1 MNYKSVQ
8 TIIFVLI
15 LVSTIFSKDNKNK
28 RLNTS
33 LQKPQETSD
42 IWLDVNRFRS
52 IFRNNGIWHFDVIAN
67 TEGTEWPAG
76 SGDSPIFAS
85 GQYIGAKVNG
95 EIKVAAIQH
104 SATEFQAG
112 EIDSP
117 GVALNPKD
125 PKYRWYELRSDGT
138 GDWDNWPTEQGARI
152 DENGDPLL
160 IGDQTIFSVWN
171 DLTDHA
177 EYGTNKL
184 SVEVRQTAFAFDNF
198 NALGDVQFIKWQLV
212 NKSGQF
218 WDSTYFSVWQDP
230 DLGDASDD
238 LIGCDS
244 IFGMGFCYNAYN
256 DDQTYGIAPPAT
268 GVDFVQGPIIEELGS
283 NVTLPDGSV
292 LQDKRMLQ
300 MTCFDHWPGG
310 DSPMGNPWDGEDVWN
325 YMRGFWR
332 DGTPITFGNRGYNT
346 PGPSHPPTK
355 FMFSGDPESQ
365 SGWLDYGADDRR
377 FFMTTGPF
385 PMAAWTAHD
394 LSSDLNGNGQP
405 DFGEPGVQEIVAAVM
420 VARGTSNLNSVTVL
434 KEVDQLAELA
444 YSHNFKFVTPPE
456 SPVVQVSEL
465 SNEVILSWDDRS
477 EYNENCTLYDAED
490 PFLSYYIGDT
500 IYVNNVPI
508 IIDDSTYNFYGYTIY
523 QYSSIEGDNPVIY
536 DQWDIGEGKDPRP
549 YTKTRYI
556 KITEN
561 NNPDVGP
568 QGTPLINGK
577 EYYFSVVA
585 ESFNEFGNPKFLQ
598 NEPEIFSV
606 TPRVTPGITGFSSQ
620 VGDTVLVQHLGFDPT
635 ISLGVGEILVLVVD
649 PSKTSGDDY
658 RVTFKADTIG
668 SPLWYLVNM
677 TTGDT
682 VLKDQ
687 KNQRGDDAYTIVDG
701 LLVKVFGVDYD
712 FTSFQCVAN
721 AAGPL
726 DPAESAAA
734 PWQNFPCPTG
744 VDVDGYVTDGQQV
757 GSGMWMFHSDAD
769 APSSAGGE
777 PRSYNMFIE
786 RSMRGQN
793 FNYAVPYDWEMRF
806 TVGGSWAVRA
816 YEGGEVL
823 KVPFELWN
831 IGINTPDNSADDY
844 RLIPWFES
852 NGSLGKLQTDPTGM
866 TWQLDPNDHPG
877 SGGENDPYTPS
888 IYWRIPDEHLY
899 GITGETGYRAFLAA
913 IDTVAGNEGS
923 YGYGGEEVIARSVL
937 INWNGDDVSDSTVNP
952 ATQMVPEQGT
962 IFRFIT
968 TKPNT
973 SNDYFAFT
981 APAEVVATSS
991 SLKEDM
997 RRIKVVPN
1005 PYYGLHSGELSADN
1019 RWVQFTFL
1027 PPQCTIRIFTLAG
1040 HLCRKLEKNDP
1051 STPFLKWDMRNEHKL
1066 PLGSGVYIYH
1076 VDAAGIGEK
1085 IGKIVIYSPDYK

>member
-300 MTCFDHWPGG
+300 MTCFDHWTGG

-332 DGTPITFGNRGYNT
+332 DGTSITFGNRGYNT

-365 SGWLDYGADDRR
+365 SGWLD
-377 FFMTTGPF
+377 
-385 PMAAWTAHD
+385 
-394 LSSDLNGNGQP
+394 
-405 DFGEPGVQEIVAAVM
+405 
-420 VARGTSNLNSVTVL
+420 
-434 KEVDQLAELA
+434 
-444 YSHNFKFVTPPE
+444 
-456 SPVVQVSEL
+456 
-465 SNEVILSWDDRS
+465 
-477 EYNENCTLYDAED
+477 
-490 PFLSYYIGDT
+490 
-500 IYVNNVPI
+500 
-508 IIDDSTYNFYGYTIY
+508 
-523 QYSSIEGDNPVIY
+523 
-536 DQWDIGEGKDPRP
+536 
-549 YTKTRYI
+549 
-556 KITEN
+556 
-561 NNPDVGP
+561 
-568 QGTPLINGK
+568 
-577 EYYFSVVA
+577 
-585 ESFNEFGNPKFLQ
+585 
-598 NEPEIFSV
+598 
-606 TPRVTPGITGFSSQ
+606 
-620 VGDTVLVQHLGFDPT
+620 
-635 ISLGVGEILVLVVD
+635 
-649 PSKTSGDDY
+649 
-658 RVTFKADTIG
+658 
-668 SPLWYLVNM
+668 
-677 TTGDT
+677 
-682 VLKDQ
+682 
-687 KNQRGDDAYTIVDG
+687 
-701 LLVKVFGVDYD
+701 
-712 FTSFQCVAN
+712 
-721 AAGPL
+721 
-726 DPAESAAA
+726 SA
-734 PWQNFPCPTG
+734 
-744 VDVDGYVTDGQQV
+744 
-757 GSGMWMFHSDAD
+757 S
-769 APSSAGGE
+769 
-777 PRSYNMFIE
+777 
-786 RSMRGQN
+786 
-793 FNYAVPYDWEMRF
+793 
-806 TVGGSWAVRA
+806 
-816 YEGGEVL
+816 
-823 KVPFELWN
+823 
-831 IGINTPDNSADDY
+831 
-844 RLIPWFES
+844 
-852 NGSLGKLQTDPTGM
+852 
-866 TWQLDPNDHPG
+866 
-877 SGGENDPYTPS
+877 
-888 IYWRIPDEHLY
+888 
-899 GITGETGYRAFLAA
+899 
-913 IDTVAGNEGS
+913 
-923 YGYGGEEVIARSVL
+923 
-937 INWNGDDVSDSTVNP
+937 
-952 ATQMVPEQGT
+952 
-962 IFRFIT
+962 
-968 TKPNT
+968 
-973 SNDYFAFT
+973 
-981 APAEVVATSS
+981 
-991 SLKEDM
+991 
-997 RRIKVVPN
+997 
-1005 PYYGLHSGELSADN
+1005 
-1019 RWVQFTFL
+1019 
-1027 PPQCTIRIFTLAG
+1027 
-1040 HLCRKLEKNDP
+1040 
-1051 STPFLKWDMRNEHKL
+1051 
-1066 PLGSGVYIYH
+1066 
-1076 VDAAGIGEK
+1076 
-1085 IGKIVIYSPDYK
+1085 